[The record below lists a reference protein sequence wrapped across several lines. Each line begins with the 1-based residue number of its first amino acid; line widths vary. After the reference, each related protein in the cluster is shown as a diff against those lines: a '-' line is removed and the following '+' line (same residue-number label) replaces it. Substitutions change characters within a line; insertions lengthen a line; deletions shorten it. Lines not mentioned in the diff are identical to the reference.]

1 MPSQPCFHT
10 YTQTTLQLA
19 LALPYL
25 LIICYVSGDALA
37 RLTVSNSRVEM
48 LGWLSIPQ
56 RTYRGR
62 LEIRGVYLPLSGGRD
77 GNMVKG
83 VGLHPPPTSLGWFL
97 HHDGM
102 YARKW
107 PLSFSILCGLSIAF
121 FVLSTVVGGR
131 FQNQYGCHFPFFS
144 ISLFDQIF
152 MDFIKH
158 NIAHI

>member
-1 MPSQPCFHT
+1 MAVPTCHLNHVSTHT

-77 GNMVKG
+77 MVKG
-83 VGLHPPPTSLGWFL
+83 VGLHPPPSPAWA
-97 HHDGM
+97 D
-102 YARKW
+102 
-107 PLSFSILCGLSIAF
+107 FSIMMGRTPGNDHCHSAYSVVYLLTPLPGILWYFLF
-121 FVLSTVVGGR
+121 FVLSSR
-131 FQNQYGCHFPFFS
+131 RQ
-144 ISLFDQIF
+144 ISKPVADST
-152 MDFIKH
+152 
-158 NIAHI
+158 